1 MEKWATQICFRFA
14 ATITETQRT
23 QLDHSQTATPKH
35 HFWYAA
41 ATEENGWNRLDS
53 RKTSFITKTR
63 YWVSDMTQSSWSNR
77 FQQFANMVAHS
88 QRCHYRVVPCV
99 WDEFR
104 MFDVRLHNSKRC
116 PPLRSRPEVAFWNL
130 DAVSA
135 SVQDSENFIKKQRR
149 RLCIDI
155 LNILKLRGRISIDQQ
170 YLAMIEMWI
179 ILLIAHP

>member
-1 MEKWATQICFRFA
+1 MKNVKQNYFGLLLTSWSTLYSTSQ
-14 ATITETQRT
+14 
-23 QLDHSQTATPKH
+23 SQTVAIYREHTSATPGTTLEH
-35 HFWYAA
+35 NFQS
-41 ATEENGWNRLDS
+41 ATATVENTWNQTVIISQENTPEGISLYTS
-53 RKTSFITKTR
+53 R
-63 YWVSDMTQSSWSNR
+63 SDE
-77 FQQFANMVAHS
+77 AHS